1 MDPNTL
7 DRLRSRN
14 ETSKYIF
21 LVDFLLNPKLA
32 ERIRAVSSHGGF
44 LDHRRGDALGKGISM
59 LLCVSRFRD
68 CALLPCFVLIETD
81 RAAELTE
88 FHINHHG

>member
-7 DRLRSRN
+7 DCLRSRN
-14 ETSKYIF
+14 ETYNYVF
-21 LVDFLLNPKLA
+21 LVGFLLNPKLA
-32 ERIRAVSSHGGF
+32 ERIHAVSSRGGF
-44 LDHRRGDALGKGISM
+44 LGQRRSYALGKGISM
-59 LLCVSRFRD
+59 LLCVSRFGA

>member
-7 DRLRSRN
+7 DHLRSRN
-14 ETSKYIF
+14 ETYKYVF
-21 LVDFLLNPKLA
+21 LVGFLLNPKLA

-44 LDHRRGDALGKGISM
+44 LGHRSYALGKGISM
-59 LLCVSRFRD
+59 LLCVSRFGD